1 MGKMFIHMLS
11 REQNNDLSNTCVLLK
26 IVVFVR
32 VNNPLSS
39 LNILQEVLKLIHNF
53 NSCQAVNCVL
63 TNL

>member
-11 REQNNDLSNTCVLLK
+11 REQNNDLSYTCVLLK

-39 LNILQEVLKLIHNF
+39 LNILQEVLKLIRNF